1 MNFHCPSCGYFIIDR
16 FDSWKRQR
24 IAGEHSNGYMDSF
37 RYSSNI
43 KTGWVFYNS
52 ISAQM
57 YFVRRK
63 GESAFPAGSTPQG
76 FSSQHSPLAMYR
88 ITEVLYN
95 SLQLPHKGICC
106 FILYFIPGMVEPTL
120 PTIASS
126 ARRHAHPLTSQKFCL
141 STETRWQ
148 CAQHTI
154 ASHNSYRNG
163 SNSIPLCYDWLIVLN
178 VFGSWMF
185 CVNANSIFEVQKT
198 LPDKQ
203 NSWTEHWQA
212 CGAQLSVW

>member
-24 IAGEHSNGYMDSF
+24 TAGGDSNGYTDSF

-141 STETRWQ
+141 QLYTETKHQR
-148 CAQHTI
+148 AQHI
-154 ASHNSYRNG
+154 ASLNSYRNEFQI
-163 SNSIPLCYDWLIVLN
+163 NSMMHMIGWLCWMYGF
-178 VFGSWMF
+178 FGSFVRMWIQF
-185 CVNANSIFEVQKT
+185 WKCEKT
-198 LPDKQ
+198 LPDK
-203 NSWTEHWQA
+203 
-212 CGAQLSVW
+212 